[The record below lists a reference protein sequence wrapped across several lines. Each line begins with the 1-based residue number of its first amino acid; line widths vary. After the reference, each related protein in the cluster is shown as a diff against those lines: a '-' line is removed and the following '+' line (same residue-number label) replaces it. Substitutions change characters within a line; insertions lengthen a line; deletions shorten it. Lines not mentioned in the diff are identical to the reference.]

1 MDHLHDLIKSSYSRI
16 REHLVM
22 TPLIKDVDDIYLKC
36 ENLQITGSF
45 KWRGAL
51 AKLSTLP
58 SGSSIVTAST
68 GNHGLAVVHAAKL
81 FNLQVTVFIPGS
93 AVEQKKKKLQ
103 EAGATL
109 CLVDGDSLDAEMAG
123 KQMAQSEKIP
133 WVSPYNDELV
143 IAGQGTIGLELSR
156 QISTIDK
163 VYITVGGGGLIS
175 GVASWLHHHHP
186 EVEIIG
192 CQPIHS
198 PEMYLS
204 VLSGRVVEA
213 PDSLPTLSDGSSGP
227 LEAESITF
235 PICQQLVDRFI
246 LVGEEEIKSAIRHV
260 HTHHRMMIEG
270 AAGVAMAAALKDKLR
285 KTGDQSV
292 VILCGGNIDPAVATG
307 IVNEENSDLSNL

>member
-1 MDHLHDLIKSSYSRI
+1 MDHLHDLIQHSYSRI

-22 TPLIKDVDDIYLKC
+22 TPLIKDVEDIFLKC
-36 ENLQITGSF
+36 ENLQTTGSF

-51 AKLSTLP
+51 SKLSTLP
-58 SGSSIVTAST
+58 PGSSIVTAST
-68 GNHGLAVVHAAKL
+68 GNHGLAVVQAAKF

-93 AVEQKKKKLQ
+93 AVEQKRKKLK

-109 CLVDGDSLDAEMAG
+109 RLVDGDSLDAEITG
-123 KQMAQSEKIP
+123 KQMAQTEKIP

-143 IAGQGTIGLELSR
+143 IAGQGTLGLELSQ
-156 QISTIDK
+156 QISAIDK

-175 GVASWLHHHHP
+175 GVASWLHHYHP

-204 VLSGRVVEA
+204 VLSGHVVEA

-227 LEAESITF
+227 LETDSITF
-235 PICQQLVDRFI
+235 PLCQQLVDRFI

-260 HTHHRMMIEG
+260 HKHHSMIIEG
-270 AAGVAMAAALKDKLR
+270 AAGVAMAAALKDELR
-285 KTGDQSV
+285 KTGEQNV
-292 VILCGGNIDPAVATG
+292 VILCGGNIDPLLANG
-307 IVNEENSDLSNL
+307 IINEVVSDQRSL